1 MSSLIRLFWLFNLV
15 LLISFEL
22 LVGWLLLSSDIPL
35 KTLSSSAHA
44 SGQSPKALLLQPNLE
59 TTQTVRF
66 AVIGDYGQ
74 DGSNE
79 LNVANLVKSWT
90 PDFIIT
96 TGDNNYDSGAAFTID
111 QNIGKYYHD
120 FIYPYTG
127 SYGAGATTNRFFP
140 SLGNHDWVTP
150 NAQPYLDYFTLPGNE
165 RYYDFTRG
173 PVHLFAIDSDPNEP
187 DGISSSSTQATWLQ
201 DKLATSTS
209 CWQLVYFH
217 HPPFSSGLHGSTSS
231 MQWPYQA
238 WGVDGVLS
246 GHDHTYERIVLGD
259 FPYFVNGLGGRN
271 IYSFVTSVSGSQ
283 VRYNTNFGAMLI
295 TASPTTLT
303 YQFIA
308 IDGTVVDTHSQI
320 GGCLDLP
327 YRLYLPLILSQ

>member
-1 MSSLIRLFWLFNLV
+1 
-15 LLISFEL
+15 
-22 LVGWLLLSSDIPL
+22 
-35 KTLSSSAHA
+35 
-44 SGQSPKALLLQPNLE
+44 
-59 TTQTVRF
+59 
-66 AVIGDYGQ
+66 
-74 DGSNE
+74 
-79 LNVANLVKSWT
+79 
-90 PDFIIT
+90 
-96 TGDNNYDSGAAFTID
+96 
-111 QNIGKYYHD
+111 
-120 FIYPYTG
+120 
-127 SYGAGATTNRFFP
+127 
-140 SLGNHDWVTP
+140 
-150 NAQPYLDYFTLPGNE
+150 
-165 RYYDFTRG
+165 
-173 PVHLFAIDSDPNEP
+173 
-187 DGISSSSTQATWLQ
+187 
-201 DKLATSTS
+201 
-209 CWQLVYFH
+209 
-217 HPPFSSGLHGSTSS
+217 